1 MGHERIGF
9 LPRTKQ
15 WNRLTEQIAAYDGD
29 VRSAKVIADQAL
41 RAIRD
46 KYNNLPNDESFIKAI
61 RFFATLSV
69 SASKEDQV
77 LFLQSVGYSIPS
89 ELTVYSIL
97 TNANLQIT
105 TESGSLKTNKLV
117 RDSVMQAIIEY
128 FQNKH

>member
-61 RFFATLSV
+61 RFLRPCLCLHQKKTKFYSCN
-69 SASKEDQV
+69 
-77 LFLQSVGYSIPS
+77 QSVTPFPR
-89 ELTVYSIL
+89 
-97 TNANLQIT
+97 N
-105 TESGSLKTNKLV
+105 
-117 RDSVMQAIIEY
+117 
-128 FQNKH
+128 

>member
-46 KYNNLPNDESFIKAI
+46 KYNSLTNDESFIKAI
-61 RFFATLSV
+61 RFFVTLSV
-69 SASKEDQV
+69 SASKENQIS
-77 LFLQSVGYSIPS
+77 FLQSVGYSIP
-89 ELTVYSIL
+89 
-97 TNANLQIT
+97 
-105 TESGSLKTNKLV
+105 
-117 RDSVMQAIIEY
+117 
-128 FQNKH
+128 